1 MGSEKARAE
10 YDEFEQYRMTPYWRE
25 RVRGKKKDF
34 YRVGFSMGFLSQS
47 LSIPLI
53 ARYSLT

>member
-25 RVRGKKKDF
+25 RVRDKKKDF

-53 ARYSLT
+53 VRYPFP